1 MLCRSWHPVLESLWL
16 KAPIK
21 PSSAACCGRALHTRL
36 PSPPMP
42 WLFQSIKWSHVLTDN
57 FEIFTSSVLQEKDL
71 NITFSLQLLENSSRC
86 PKCRYPLCQESAL
99 GDFAKVKV
107 IILMSKQ
114 ACYVFIVS
122 LMQVSSVWENTK
134 LSVNCS
140 RAPIFSAQIRFSLPY
155 NFHPM
160 NNNLVQHINTR
171 WMTQPT
177 PQSQPWDFSI

>member
-1 MLCRSWHPVLESLWL
+1 MLWRSWHPVVESLRM
-16 KAPIK
+16 KVPIK
-21 PSSAACCGRALHTRL
+21 PSSAACCGRALYTRL
-36 PSPPMP
+36 PSPPMS
-42 WLFQSIKWSHVLTDN
+42 WVFQSMKWSHTLTDN
-57 FEIFTSSVLQEKDL
+57 FEIFTRSVLQKKDL
-71 NITFSLQLLENSSRC
+71 NWTFSLQLLENSSRC

-99 GDFAKVKV
+99 SVFAKMKV
-107 IILMSKQ
+107 I
-114 ACYVFIVS
+114 V

-140 RAPIFSAQIRFSLPY
+140 RAPIFSAQIRFSLTY

-160 NNNLVQHINTR
+160 NNNLVQHINIR